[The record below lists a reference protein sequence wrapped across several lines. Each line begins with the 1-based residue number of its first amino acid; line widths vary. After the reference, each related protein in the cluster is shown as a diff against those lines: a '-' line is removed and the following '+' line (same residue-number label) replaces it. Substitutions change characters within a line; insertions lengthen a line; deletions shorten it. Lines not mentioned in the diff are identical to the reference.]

1 MKAMERGDEMR
12 EHYISSLGQYLES
25 IEKLK
30 SYYPAEV
37 FLNNPTANQFVYRGL
52 CDQAYTLLPGIF
64 RQQTDTV
71 DGHAITNDTYLA
83 WAKEKD
89 LLKSF
94 MHEASG
100 TLKIPTDDLLHWA
113 EYAQH
118 YGVPT
123 RFMDW
128 SSNPLAALYFACR
141 DKITTDGTVWLL
153 HGTNYKRFLGRYI
166 KEENGNKKIQEIIG
180 EIIKGASNIEY
191 PVLYTPY
198 YVDARMSA
206 QGSYFMVWGTLCQP
220 LERMLSADNLQMN
233 LPETDDGSRTYGK
246 EQEDGLLFRFNIYA
260 DRKQPLLHE
269 LDTVGINE
277 KTLFPGLDGIGR
289 YVERKYRFDYNET
302 ICSF

>member
-1 MKAMERGDEMR
+1 MR
-12 EHYISSLGQYLES
+12 EIYISSLSQYIET

-30 SYYPAEV
+30 SYYPSGV
-37 FLNNPTANQFVYRGL
+37 FLSNPVANPFLYRGL
-52 CDQAYTLLPGIF
+52 SNKAYELLPGIF
-64 RQQTDTV
+64 RKQTDMV

-89 LLKSF
+89 LLYSF

-100 TLKIPTDDLLHWA
+100 TLSIPTDDLLHWA

-118 YGVPT
+118 YGAPT

-141 DKITTDGTVWLL
+141 DMTSTDGTVWLL
-153 HGTNYKRFLGRYI
+153 HKINYTRFLVNHV
-166 KEENGNKKIQEIIG
+166 KSHNKKNISEIVSESIN
-180 EIIKGASNIEY
+180 ETSDIEY
-191 PVLYTPY
+191 PLLYTPY

-206 QGSYFMVWGTLCQP
+206 QGSYFMVWGILRDP
-220 LERMLSADNLQMN
+220 LEKMLSEDNLQMN
-233 LPETDDGSRTYGK
+233 IPETDNGSRTYGK
-246 EQEDGLLFRFNIYA
+246 EQNEGLMFRFNIYA

-302 ICSF
+302 ICNF

>member
-1 MKAMERGDEMR
+1 MR
-12 EHYISSLGQYLES
+12 DVYISSLSQYIET

-30 SYYPAEV
+30 SYYPSGV
-37 FLNNPTANQFVYRGL
+37 FLNNPAANQFVYRGL
-52 CDQAYTLLPGIF
+52 CDKAYTLLPGIF
-64 RQQTDTV
+64 RKQTDTV
-71 DGHAITNDTYLA
+71 NGRAIENDTYLA
-83 WAKEKD
+83 WANEKD
-89 LLKSF
+89 LLNSF

-100 TLKIPTDDLLHWA
+100 TLTIPTDDLLHWA

-128 SSNPLAALYFACR
+128 STNPLAALYFACR
-141 DKITTDGTVWLL
+141 DRITTDGAVWLL
-153 HGTNYKRFLGRYI
+153 HKINYKRFLSNHARSHG
-166 KEENGNKKIQEIIG
+166 EKKISKIVG
-180 EIIKGASNIEY
+180 EIINETSDIEY

-198 YVDARMSA
+198 YVDSRMSA
-206 QGSYFMVWGTLCQP
+206 QGSYFMVWGILREP

-233 LPETDDGSRTYGK
+233 LPETDDGSRIYGK
-246 EQEDGLLFRFNIYA
+246 EQEEGLLFRFNIYA

-302 ICSF
+302 ICKF